1 MNYYTASTLKDAMA
15 SGKCLLPMAQ
25 SHTLAEHG
33 EDDDDDDDDVEIQNV
48 RIIVNSNMC
57 QPTRD
62 TRLFLF
68 NTHFI

>member
-15 SGKCLLPMAQ
+15 SGKWLLPMAQ
-25 SHTLAEHG
+25 SQTLAVHE
-33 EDDDDDDDDVEIQNV
+33 EEDDDDVEMQNL

-57 QPTRD
+57 QPTRLP

-68 NTHFI
+68 NIHFI